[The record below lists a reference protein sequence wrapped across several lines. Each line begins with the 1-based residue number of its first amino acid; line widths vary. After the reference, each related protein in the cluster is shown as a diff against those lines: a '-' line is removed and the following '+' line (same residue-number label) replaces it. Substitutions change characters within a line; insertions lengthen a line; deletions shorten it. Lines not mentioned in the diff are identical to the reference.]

1 MYSRRRDLAYQLAI
15 QMCEENAVEKLVQFD
30 FTGITSEIEAALAFK
45 ARNADPRSRPS
56 YSKILYAWYIRRGDY
71 RNGP

>member
-1 MYSRRRDLAYQLAI
+1 
-15 QMCEENAVEKLVQFD
+15 MCEENAVEKLVQFD

-56 YSKILYAWYIRRGDY
+56 YPKILYAWYVKRGDY
-71 RNGP
+71 RNGLYLLPFAYDPR

>member
-1 MYSRRRDLAYQLAI
+1 
-15 QMCEENAVEKLVQFD
+15 MCEENAVEKFVQFD

-56 YSKILYAWYIRRGDY
+56 YSNILYAWYVRRGDY
-71 RNGP
+71 RNGSYHQLLPLPTTMSS